1 MILTDNSL
9 QFTSIPVILSAYLT
23 YCKGGYSVSY
33 GRLLNS
39 RGGST
44 KAQATSR
51 HGGAAL
57 EREEAARVQSS
68 RLVAYQSER
77 ATGMDGKA
85 EQQREVTT
93 LAISASSTKNVTCSC
108 SGSKWHSLADTA
120 FCYDNTSSKGLVGR
134 DYFMNDWN
142 DWYASRETVRIP
154 AIKLPQKPLTI
165 TGFIREIVRRYAAQD
180 HVSEQ
185 DYLDMLI
192 LKDQYERRDR
202 ALLD

>member
-1 MILTDNSL
+1 MILTDNNL

-23 YCKGGYSVSY
+23 YCKGGYNVSY

-68 RLVAYQSER
+68 RFMAYQSER

-93 LAISASSTKNVTCSC
+93 LAISASSTDL
-108 SGSKWHSLADTA
+108 SLLSAKPESDRPCVMLPVCNYHTPQQERQVHCGVI
-120 FCYDNTSSKGLVGR
+120 FID
-134 DYFMNDWN
+134 
-142 DWYASRETVRIP
+142 SR
-154 AIKLPQKPLTI
+154 
-165 TGFIREIVRRYAAQD
+165 
-180 HVSEQ
+180 
-185 DYLDMLI
+185 
-192 LKDQYERRDR
+192 
-202 ALLD
+202 